1 MSGGWRTGTGTG
13 TGTDIGIGNE
23 VEGQTGAAVRHSA
36 GPVGETV
43 LMHRGS
49 DRAER
54 RARAQGEW
62 VA

>member
-1 MSGGWRTGTGTG
+1 MSGGSR
-13 TGTDIGIGNE
+13 IGIGIGIGIGIATE
-23 VEGQTGAAVRHSA
+23 AARQAGAAVRHSA
-36 GPVGETV
+36 GAVGETV
-43 LMHRGS
+43 LMHRVS

>member
-1 MSGGWRTGTGTG
+1 MSGGSR
-13 TGTDIGIGNE
+13 IGIGIATE
-23 VEGQTGAAVRHSA
+23 AEAARQAGAAVRHSA
-36 GPVGETV
+36 GAVGETV
-43 LMHRGS
+43 LMHRVS

>member
-1 MSGGWRTGTGTG
+1 
-13 TGTDIGIGNE
+13 
-23 VEGQTGAAVRHSA
+23 
-36 GPVGETV
+36 VGETV
-43 LMHRGS
+43 LIHQVS